1 VASSDCI
8 DEDADCEVNSN
19 GVDTAATAAADDD
32 ANDGAEDADCEVNSN
47 GVDTAAT
54 AAADDDANDGA
65 EDADCEINSNGV
77 DTAATAA
84 ADDDDNN
91 DADDDA
97 SSNESAAEEN
107 TATGADPNHNPLIKV
122 ICATEFDVARN
133 TSSDIQTELHDAGAT
148 LQPPGGSH
156 TAGTKYEAETEAEAE
171 DSDSGEDSESS
182 GSEASSSDDSDS
194 DSDEED
200 GDGSPSPVMLGAIGR
215 QNNLPVQPDSQLDAA
230 ARGSYPR
237 LSGGMLAPL
246 MEQTEDEED
255 ESGGERSL
263 HPLPAQE
270 RSDDHVLHY
279 LLTNASWLVCSTMM
293 SGPTCTTLPRFN
305 LPIRALTVVC

>member
-1 VASSDCI
+1 MDYIEPCMNLGLSIRINPAVNFSRSNPPEGRSASI
-8 DEDADCEVNSN
+8 LQ
-19 GVDTAATAAADDD
+19 
-32 ANDGAEDADCEVNSN
+32 
-47 GVDTAAT
+47 
-54 AAADDDANDGA
+54 
-65 EDADCEINSNGV
+65 
-77 DTAATAA
+77 
-84 ADDDDNN
+84 
-91 DADDDA
+91 A
-97 SSNESAAEEN
+97 S
-107 TATGADPNHNPLIKV
+107 
-122 ICATEFDVARN
+122 R
-133 TSSDIQTELHDAGAT
+133 
-148 LQPPGGSH
+148 H
-156 TAGTKYEAETEAEAE
+156 T
-171 DSDSGEDSESS
+171 
-182 GSEASSSDDSDS
+182 
-194 DSDEED
+194 
-200 GDGSPSPVMLGAIGR
+200 GR

-263 HPLPAQE
+263 YPLPAQE